1 MTNARIPEILNREA
15 DYLIA
20 AGETHRGLQRAS
32 NQDSLGVW
40 TPHIPRVAKA
50 DCGSLFAVVD
60 GMGGHA
66 GSEEAARTIT
76 KSLFGYF
83 GDAQGGPGR
92 VEALLNAANQRVLA
106 AQANDVDRA
115 KMGAVVSVVWMNDEA
130 AEIFHVGD
138 TRVYGVDRDK
148 IEQLTVD
155 QVDRHTN
162 RILNSVGD
170 PQMTVHR
177 QAFAPEDWEF
187 LVLCSDGLFK
197 ELSDADILKVVR
209 DHQDPAR
216 IVHHLL
222 AETLRRGARDNT
234 TIVVVE
240 PQ

>member
-1 MTNARIPEILNREA
+1 MTNARIPKILNREA
-15 DYLIA
+15 EYLIA
-20 AGETHRGLQRAS
+20 AGETHRGLQRPS

-40 TPHIPRVAKA
+40 TTHIPRVAKA
-50 DCGSLFAVVD
+50 ERGSLFAVVD

-76 KSLFGYF
+76 KSLLGYF
-83 GDAQGGPGR
+83 SGAGGGPGR
-92 VEALLNAANQRVLA
+92 VEALLHEANQRVLA

-115 KMGAVVSVVWMNDEA
+115 KMGAVVSAVWMDDEA

-138 TRVYGVDRDK
+138 TRVYGVDGDR

-155 QVDRHTN
+155 EVDPTTN

-170 PQMTVHR
+170 PQMTVRR
-177 QAFAPEDWEF
+177 QTFAPDDWEF
-187 LVLCSDGLFK
+187 LVLCSDGLIK
-197 ELSDADILKVVR
+197 ELSDADILRVVQE
-209 DHQDPAR
+209 HQDPAR